1 MSSRRDRA
9 VAKRRIGVNLTPMID
24 VVFQLLIYFLL
35 ATNFALGEQVFRLDL
50 PDRGGS
56 LQAVDPFEITEDP
69 LRILVESSSP
79 DKEGLR
85 IRIDGPYPQ
94 PDSLEQ
100 LEQFLTEN
108 RAEGG
113 IGYFLED
120 HPVDIVPRDS
130 THWGHVVDVF
140 NTAVRAG
147 YLKVR
152 FSEPEPMTQ

>member
-9 VAKRRIGVNLTPMID
+9 IAKRRIGVNLTPMID

-56 LQAVDPFEITEDP
+56 QQTVDPFEVVEEP
-69 LRILVESSSP
+69 LRILVESSSS
-79 DKEGLR
+79 DENGLR

-94 PDSLEQ
+94 PESLEQ
-100 LEQFLTEN
+100 LERFLTEN
-108 RAEGG
+108 RAEAG

-120 HPVDIVPRDS
+120 HPVDIVPNES

-140 NTAVRAG
+140 NATVRAG

-152 FSEPEPMTQ
+152 FSEPEPMTP